1 MADLRAAEKL
11 SEHNRYRPKS
21 VPSNSALLLQFLI
34 LTAVRKGQVIDVK
47 WEDLDLDVVP
57 LSRQAIAVIE
67 RMRDRHQRL
76 GIHRRSESRFSL
88 FTA

>member
-1 MADLRAAEKL
+1 
-11 SEHNRYRPKS
+11 
-21 VPSNSALLLQFLI
+21 

-76 GIHRRSESRFSL
+76 GIHRRSETRFSL